1 MREAVIVD
9 KLTIMESEDNNM
21 TTNEFA
27 KVVTDMIR
35 SEKDI
40 FKELIVNEDWDG
52 LEDEIYEKAELAD

>member
-27 KVVTDMIR
+27 KVVADMIR

-52 LEDEIYEKAELAD
+52 LEDEIYEYAELAD

>member
-1 MREAVIVD
+1 
-9 KLTIMESEDNNM
+9 MESEDNNM

-52 LEDEIYEKAELAD
+52 LEDEIYENAELAD

>member
-52 LEDEIYEKAELAD
+52 LEDEIYEYAELAD